1 TLRYDSRYTESI
13 KTVAAALPGSRLVAV
28 PGLGRTL
35 QVVVGTSYAGTRAVR
50 VAAPSGVHAAMTDAR
65 TAGDSPCS

>member
-1 TLRYDSRYTESI
+1 VS
-13 KTVAAALPGSRLVAV
+13 V

-50 VAAPSGVHAAMTDAR
+50 VASPTGTDSHDGR
-65 TAGDSPCS
+65 TAAADPCA